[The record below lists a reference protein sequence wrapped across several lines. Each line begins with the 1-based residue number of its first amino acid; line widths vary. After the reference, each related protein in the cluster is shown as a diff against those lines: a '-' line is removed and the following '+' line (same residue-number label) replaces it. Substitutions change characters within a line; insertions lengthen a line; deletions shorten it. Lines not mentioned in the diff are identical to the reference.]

1 MANYDLALSEAS
13 HDLLIVNG
21 DLMLIDDA
29 ERIAQQIKI
38 TLKFFLCEWFLDTSK
53 GVPYLEYVLV
63 KNPNMNHIRAIFREK
78 ILDVPGVTG
87 LSKIELS
94 HDRKARAL
102 SVNYEAETTTGLL
115 TRREVLEYG
124 SI

>member
-1 MANYDLALSEAS
+1 MANYDLALSAAS
-13 HDLLIVNG
+13 HDLLIIDG
-21 DLMLIDDA
+21 DLKLIDDA

-38 TLKFFLCEWFLDTSK
+38 TLQFWLGEWYLDISK
-53 GVPYLEYVLV
+53 GVPYLEHVLV

-87 LSKIELS
+87 VNKLQLSL
-94 HDRKARAL
+94 DRKNRAL
-102 SVNYEAETTTGLL
+102 SVSFEAETTAGLL

-124 SI
+124 TV

>member
-1 MANYDLALSEAS
+1 MANYDLALSAAS

-21 DLMLIDDA
+21 DLKLIDDA

-38 TLKFFLCEWFLDTSK
+38 TLKFLLGEWFLDTSK

-78 ILDVPGVTG
+78 IIDVPGVTG
-87 LSKIELS
+87 LKRIELT
-94 HDRKARAL
+94 HNRKNRAL
-102 SVNYEAETTTGLL
+102 TVSFEAETTAGLL
-115 TRREVLEYG
+115 TRREVLGYG
-124 SI
+124 TG